1 MRAAW
6 CIGGPMAGKEFS
18 APSITSF
25 RCYIPNPSPIRWQ
38 QNDIKPTDDLV
49 LDTKEYIYHEIAVPM
64 WELGDIMESRI
75 IVPVWLYE
83 DTSKYQALALVESG
97 VAIVKALMP
106 HYT

>member
-25 RCYIPNPSPIRWQ
+25 RCYVVLDSDPIRWQ
-38 QNDIKPTDDLV
+38 QNDIPTDDLV
-49 LDTKEYIYHEIAVPM
+49 LDTKEYVYHEIAVPM
-64 WELGDIMESRI
+64 WELGDIIESRI

>member
-1 MRAAW
+1 
-6 CIGGPMAGKEFS
+6 MAGKEFS

-49 LDTKEYIYHEIAVPM
+49 LDTKEYIYYEIAVPM
-64 WELGDIMESRI
+64 WELDVYFLMNYFLGDIMESRI

-106 HYT
+106 QYW

>member
-6 CIGGPMAGKEFS
+6 GISGPMHGKEFS